1 MRVLI
6 NSKPMKNI
14 ITATILLAMSLVSF
28 GQKNSDIAYINL
40 NEIMIA
46 LPVTDSIQK
55 VLEAERLEFEQVF
68 EEMNVEYNK
77 MFEDYQEKQDTY
89 SELVKKTK
97 GEDLLAKQN
106 RLTQFEQNANNTLQQ
121 HNIEML
127 QPVYQKIQNAIDK
140 VSKEKGIDYVID
152 LSKGTVVYTSP
163 EAVNLNEEII
173 ALVK

>member
-1 MRVLI
+1 
-6 NSKPMKNI
+6 MKNI
-14 ITATILLAMSLVSF
+14 ITVTILLAMSLVSF

-121 HNIEML
+121 HNMEML

-163 EAVNLNEEII
+163 EAVNLNEAII

>member
-1 MRVLI
+1 
-6 NSKPMKNI
+6 MKNI

-40 NEIMIA
+40 NEIMLA

-55 VLEAERLEFEQVF
+55 VLEAERLEFEQLF

-77 MFEDYQEKQDTY
+77 MFEDFQAKQDTY
-89 SELVKKTK
+89 SDLVKKTK

-140 VSKEKGIDYVID
+140 ISKEKGIDYVID

>member
-1 MRVLI
+1 
-6 NSKPMKNI
+6 
-14 ITATILLAMSLVSF
+14 MSLVSF

-40 NEIMIA
+40 NEIMLA

-55 VLEAERLEFEQVF
+55 VLEAERLEFEQLF

-77 MFEDYQEKQDTY
+77 MFEDFQAKQDTY
-89 SELVKKTK
+89 SDLVKKTK

-140 VSKEKGIDYVID
+140 ISKEKGIDYVID